1 MPFPQLPDSQDR
13 QRLFHLLKKL
23 SSITAWQR
31 ISHFY
36 QQWANMAEA
45 SVRDAVNQGWGKR
58 KGLPQRDYGLILNGL
73 AHCEEGVKRLRQGNK
88 LIFRYD
94 ANGEF
99 VMARRP
105 LTYFHEFVRRVQT
118 GDSDIDL
125 AHTPHW
131 DAFCAMTSMLDSA
144 WSECGPL
151 ILESQYPDQP
161 AALVF
166 NQPWRDRLNKL
177 PFPDNLSPVPEPLRN
192 TVVASGKGLPC
203 SGIWEPV
210 ELPMRKNASSL
221 FSRSAEALDGPL
233 PPAGCMNYLH
243 GGSDAPTIE
252 VFDVDD
258 EIEEVATQWRLIWKD
273 DRYLDGTI
281 PDEESAYMF
290 TEPTRNA
297 AALAGEHGPKIIF

>member
-1 MPFPQLPDSQDR
+1 MTCPQLPDSQDR

-23 SSITAWQR
+23 SSLTAWQR
-31 ISHFY
+31 IFHFY
-36 QQWANMAEA
+36 QQWADMAEA

-58 KGLPQRDYGLILNGL
+58 TGLPERDYALILKGL
-73 AHCEEGVKRLRQGNK
+73 AHCEEGINRLRQGNK
-88 LIFRYD
+88 LVFRYD

-105 LTYFHEFVRRVQT
+105 LTYFHEFVHRVQT

-125 AHTPHW
+125 AHTPRW

-144 WSECGPL
+144 WSECAPL
-151 ILESQYPDQP
+151 ILESQYLNQP
-161 AALVF
+161 APLVF
-166 NQPWRDRLNKL
+166 NQTWRNKLNKL
-177 PFPDNLSPVPEPLRN
+177 PFPDSLSPVPEPLRN
-192 TVVASGKGLPC
+192 TVVASGKALPC

-210 ELPMRKNASSL
+210 ELPMRKSAPSL
-221 FSRSAEALDGPL
+221 FSRSAEAPDGPL
-233 PPAGCMNYLH
+233 PRAGCMNYLH

-252 VFDVDD
+252 LFDADD

-273 DRYLDGTI
+273 DRYLGGTI

-290 TEPTRNA
+290 TEPR
-297 AALAGEHGPKIIF
+297 K